1 MATLDSTA
9 LRDFLI
15 HFTDGFSPELAEY
28 FVSTPPKPEL
38 QTRINELAA
47 KANEGE
53 LSEAERSE
61 YDTYVEAMDVIAL
74 MRVKSMKK
82 VDRKPPR

>member
-15 HFTDGFSPELAEY
+15 QFTDGFSPELAEH
-28 FVSTPPKPEL
+28 FVSTPAKPEL
-38 QTRINELAA
+38 QDRINELAA
-47 KANEGE
+47 KANEG
-53 LSEAERSE
+53 LLNAAERSE

-74 MRVKSMKK
+74 MRVKSIKK
-82 VDRKPPR
+82 VNREPRR

>member
-15 HFTDGFSPELAEY
+15 QFTDGFSPELAEH
-28 FVSTPPKPEL
+28 FVSTPSKPEL
-38 QTRINELAA
+38 QDRINELAA
-47 KANEGE
+47 KANEGQ
-53 LSEAERSE
+53 LSAAERSE

-74 MRVKSMKK
+74 MRVKSIKK
-82 VDRKPPR
+82 VNREPRR